1 MRLFNKSDVE
11 RKKKEYIK
19 EYQRVCD
26 TITEDD
32 IYHKQIIL
40 EYNDGVPDMFI
51 EIQIEGNELVDS
63 IMYDIYS
70 KRLYKVEL
78 HFPNGIKETLNIVG
92 ELDRY
97 EHDEV
102 FDIDLEWQEP
112 LVGIEYY
119 GIQVSLFDLIH
130 QGVKAYIVDYD
141 LHGIDIEKEKEKKNM
156 PVDRNRMYVPSIKK
170 VIFNNPATII
180 IWNDGTKT
188 TVKCSERDEYS
199 EEVGL
204 AMCISKK
211 ALGSKGNFN
220 EVFKK
225 HIPGYIKKD

>member
-1 MRLFNKSDVE
+1 MTKFIDFSKLRKNEDKE
-11 RKKKEYIK
+11 RKLKEYIK
-19 EYQRVCD
+19 EYQRVCSI
-26 TITEDD
+26 ITEDD

-51 EIQIEGNELVDS
+51 EISIEGNEFVNS

-112 LVGIEYY
+112 LVGMEHY

-141 LHGIDIEKEKEKKNM
+141 LHGIDLSN
-156 PVDRNRMYVPSIKK
+156 
-170 VIFNNPATII
+170 
-180 IWNDGTKT
+180 
-188 TVKCSERDEYS
+188 
-199 EEVGL
+199 
-204 AMCISKK
+204 
-211 ALGSKGNFN
+211 
-220 EVFKK
+220 
-225 HIPGYIKKD
+225 

>member
-1 MRLFNKSDVE
+1 MKLFNKSDTE

-19 EYQRVCD
+19 EYQRVCNI
-26 TITEDD
+26 ITESD
-32 IYHKQIIL
+32 IYYKQIIL

-63 IMYDIYS
+63 IMYDIYN

-130 QGVKAYIVDYD
+130 QGVKVYIVDYD
-141 LHGIDIEKEKEKKNM
+141 LHGIDLSN
-156 PVDRNRMYVPSIKK
+156 
-170 VIFNNPATII
+170 
-180 IWNDGTKT
+180 
-188 TVKCSERDEYS
+188 
-199 EEVGL
+199 
-204 AMCISKK
+204 
-211 ALGSKGNFN
+211 
-220 EVFKK
+220 
-225 HIPGYIKKD
+225 

>member
-1 MRLFNKSDVE
+1 MKLFNKSDTE
-11 RKKKEYIK
+11 RKKREYIK
-19 EYQRVCD
+19 EYQRVCN
-26 TITEDD
+26 TITESD
-32 IYHKQIIL
+32 IYYKQIIL

-51 EIQIEGNELVDS
+51 KISIEENKFVDS

-97 EHDEV
+97 EHDEI

-112 LVGIEYY
+112 LVGMEHY

-141 LHGIDIEKEKEKKNM
+141 LHGIDIE
-156 PVDRNRMYVPSIKK
+156 
-170 VIFNNPATII
+170 
-180 IWNDGTKT
+180 G
-188 TVKCSERDEYS
+188 
-199 EEVGL
+199 
-204 AMCISKK
+204 
-211 ALGSKGNFN
+211 
-220 EVFKK
+220 
-225 HIPGYIKKD
+225 

>member
-1 MRLFNKSDVE
+1 MTKFIDFSKLRKNEDKE
-11 RKKKEYIK
+11 RKLKEYIK

-26 TITEDD
+26 TITESDV
-32 IYHKQIIL
+32 YNKQIIL

-51 EIQIEGNELVDS
+51 KVPIESNEYIKEVL
-63 IMYDIYS
+63 YDIYS

-112 LVGIEYY
+112 LVGIEHY
-119 GIQVSLFDLIH
+119 GISMSLFDLIH

-141 LHGIDIEKEKEKKNM
+141 LHGIDLSN
-156 PVDRNRMYVPSIKK
+156 
-170 VIFNNPATII
+170 
-180 IWNDGTKT
+180 
-188 TVKCSERDEYS
+188 
-199 EEVGL
+199 
-204 AMCISKK
+204 
-211 ALGSKGNFN
+211 
-220 EVFKK
+220 
-225 HIPGYIKKD
+225 

>member
-1 MRLFNKSDVE
+1 MGFLNKSDTE

-26 TITEDD
+26 TITESDV
-32 IYHKQIIL
+32 YNKQIIL
-40 EYNDGVPDMFI
+40 EYNDGVPDMFVKI
-51 EIQIEGNELVDS
+51 PIEGNEFVDS

-112 LVGIEYY
+112 LVGMEHY

-130 QGVKAYIVDYD
+130 QGGKAYIVDYD
-141 LHGIDIEKEKEKKNM
+141 LHGIDIE
-156 PVDRNRMYVPSIKK
+156 
-170 VIFNNPATII
+170 
-180 IWNDGTKT
+180 G
-188 TVKCSERDEYS
+188 
-199 EEVGL
+199 
-204 AMCISKK
+204 
-211 ALGSKGNFN
+211 
-220 EVFKK
+220 
-225 HIPGYIKKD
+225 

>member
-1 MRLFNKSDVE
+1 MKLFNKSDTE
-11 RKKKEYIK
+11 RKKREYIK
-19 EYQRVCD
+19 EYQRVCN
-26 TITEDD
+26 TITESD
-32 IYHKQIIL
+32 IYYKQIIL

-63 IMYDIYS
+63 IMYDIYN

-112 LVGIEYY
+112 LVGIEHY

-141 LHGIDIEKEKEKKNM
+141 LHGIDIEN
-156 PVDRNRMYVPSIKK
+156 
-170 VIFNNPATII
+170 
-180 IWNDGTKT
+180 
-188 TVKCSERDEYS
+188 
-199 EEVGL
+199 
-204 AMCISKK
+204 
-211 ALGSKGNFN
+211 
-220 EVFKK
+220 
-225 HIPGYIKKD
+225 

>member
-1 MRLFNKSDVE
+1 MTKFIDFSKLRKNEDKE
-11 RKKKEYIK
+11 RKLKEYIK
-19 EYQRVCD
+19 EYQRVCN
-26 TITEDD
+26 TITESDV
-32 IYHKQIIL
+32 YNKEIIL

-51 EIQIEGNELVDS
+51 EIPIEGNEFINS
-63 IMYDIYS
+63 IMYDIYN

-112 LVGIEYY
+112 LVGIEHY

-141 LHGIDIEKEKEKKNM
+141 LHGIDIE
-156 PVDRNRMYVPSIKK
+156 
-170 VIFNNPATII
+170 
-180 IWNDGTKT
+180 G
-188 TVKCSERDEYS
+188 
-199 EEVGL
+199 
-204 AMCISKK
+204 
-211 ALGSKGNFN
+211 
-220 EVFKK
+220 
-225 HIPGYIKKD
+225 

>member
-1 MRLFNKSDVE
+1 MTKFIDFSKLRKNEDKE
-11 RKKKEYIK
+11 RKLKEYIK
-19 EYQRVCD
+19 EYQRVCS
-26 TITEDD
+26 TITESDV
-32 IYHKQIIL
+32 YNKEIIL

-51 EIQIEGNELVDS
+51 EIPIEGNKFVSS
-63 IMYDIYS
+63 IMYDIYN

-112 LVGIEYY
+112 LVGMEYY

-141 LHGIDIEKEKEKKNM
+141 LHGIDIEN
-156 PVDRNRMYVPSIKK
+156 
-170 VIFNNPATII
+170 
-180 IWNDGTKT
+180 
-188 TVKCSERDEYS
+188 
-199 EEVGL
+199 
-204 AMCISKK
+204 
-211 ALGSKGNFN
+211 
-220 EVFKK
+220 
-225 HIPGYIKKD
+225 

>member
-1 MRLFNKSDVE
+1 MTKFIDFSKLRKNEDKE
-11 RKKKEYIK
+11 RKFKEYIK
-19 EYQRVCD
+19 EYQRVCS
-26 TITEDD
+26 TITESDV
-32 IYHKQIIL
+32 YYKQIIL
-40 EYNDGVPDMFI
+40 EYNDGLPDMFI
-51 EIQIEGNELVDS
+51 EIVIEGNEFVNS

-112 LVGIEYY
+112 LVGMEYY

-141 LHGIDIEKEKEKKNM
+141 LHGIDIE
-156 PVDRNRMYVPSIKK
+156 
-170 VIFNNPATII
+170 
-180 IWNDGTKT
+180 G
-188 TVKCSERDEYS
+188 
-199 EEVGL
+199 
-204 AMCISKK
+204 
-211 ALGSKGNFN
+211 
-220 EVFKK
+220 
-225 HIPGYIKKD
+225 

>member
-1 MRLFNKSDVE
+1 MSKFIDFSKL
-11 RKKKEYIK
+11 RKNEDKEKKLKEYIK
-19 EYQRVCD
+19 EYQRVCS
-26 TITEDD
+26 TITESDV
-32 IYHKQIIL
+32 YYKQIIL

-51 EIQIEGNELVDS
+51 EIPIEGNEFVSS

-112 LVGIEYY
+112 LVGMEHY
-119 GIQVSLFDLIH
+119 GIQASLFDLVH

-141 LHGIDIEKEKEKKNM
+141 LHGIDIE
-156 PVDRNRMYVPSIKK
+156 
-170 VIFNNPATII
+170 
-180 IWNDGTKT
+180 G
-188 TVKCSERDEYS
+188 
-199 EEVGL
+199 
-204 AMCISKK
+204 
-211 ALGSKGNFN
+211 
-220 EVFKK
+220 
-225 HIPGYIKKD
+225 

>member
-1 MRLFNKSDVE
+1 MTKFIDFSKLRKNEDKE
-11 RKKKEYIK
+11 RKFKEYIK
-19 EYQRVCD
+19 EYQRVCS
-26 TITEDD
+26 TITESDV
-32 IYHKQIIL
+32 YNKEIIL

-51 EIQIEGNELVDS
+51 EIPIEGNEFVSS
-63 IMYDIYS
+63 IMYDIYN

-112 LVGIEYY
+112 LVGMEYY

-141 LHGIDIEKEKEKKNM
+141 LHGIDIE
-156 PVDRNRMYVPSIKK
+156 
-170 VIFNNPATII
+170 
-180 IWNDGTKT
+180 G
-188 TVKCSERDEYS
+188 
-199 EEVGL
+199 
-204 AMCISKK
+204 
-211 ALGSKGNFN
+211 
-220 EVFKK
+220 
-225 HIPGYIKKD
+225 

>member
-1 MRLFNKSDVE
+1 MSFINISDAE
-11 RKKKEYIK
+11 RKLREYIR
-19 EYQRVCD
+19 EYQRVCN
-26 TITEDD
+26 TITESDV
-32 IYHKQIIL
+32 YNKQIIL
-40 EYNDGVPDMFI
+40 EYNDEVPDMFVKI
-51 EIQIEGNELVDS
+51 PIEGNKFVDS

-119 GIQVSLFDLIH
+119 GIQVSLFDLIN

-141 LHGIDIEKEKEKKNM
+141 LHGIDIE
-156 PVDRNRMYVPSIKK
+156 
-170 VIFNNPATII
+170 
-180 IWNDGTKT
+180 G
-188 TVKCSERDEYS
+188 
-199 EEVGL
+199 
-204 AMCISKK
+204 
-211 ALGSKGNFN
+211 
-220 EVFKK
+220 
-225 HIPGYIKKD
+225 

>member
-1 MRLFNKSDVE
+1 MTKFIDFSKLRKNEDKE
-11 RKKKEYIK
+11 RKLKEYIK
-19 EYQRVCD
+19 EYQRVCS
-26 TITEDD
+26 TITESD
-32 IYHKQIIL
+32 IYNKEIIL

-97 EHDEV
+97 EYDEV

-112 LVGIEYY
+112 LVGMEHY

-141 LHGIDIEKEKEKKNM
+141 LHGIDIE
-156 PVDRNRMYVPSIKK
+156 
-170 VIFNNPATII
+170 
-180 IWNDGTKT
+180 G
-188 TVKCSERDEYS
+188 
-199 EEVGL
+199 
-204 AMCISKK
+204 
-211 ALGSKGNFN
+211 
-220 EVFKK
+220 
-225 HIPGYIKKD
+225 

>member
-1 MRLFNKSDVE
+1 MKLFNKSDTE

-19 EYQRVCD
+19 EYQRVCN
-26 TITEDD
+26 TITESD
-32 IYHKQIIL
+32 IYNKQIIL

-51 EIQIEGNELVDS
+51 EIPIEGNEFVDS
-63 IMYDIYS
+63 VMYDIYS

-141 LHGIDIEKEKEKKNM
+141 LHGIDIE
-156 PVDRNRMYVPSIKK
+156 
-170 VIFNNPATII
+170 
-180 IWNDGTKT
+180 G
-188 TVKCSERDEYS
+188 
-199 EEVGL
+199 
-204 AMCISKK
+204 
-211 ALGSKGNFN
+211 
-220 EVFKK
+220 
-225 HIPGYIKKD
+225 

>member
-1 MRLFNKSDVE
+1 MTKFIDFSKLRKNEDKE
-11 RKKKEYIK
+11 RKLKEYIK
-19 EYQRVCD
+19 EYQRVCS
-26 TITEDD
+26 TITESDV
-32 IYHKQIIL
+32 YNKEIIL

-51 EIQIEGNELVDS
+51 EIPIEGNEFVS
-63 IMYDIYS
+63 SVMYDIYN

-119 GIQVSLFDLIH
+119 GIQVSLFNLIH

-141 LHGIDIEKEKEKKNM
+141 LHGIDIE
-156 PVDRNRMYVPSIKK
+156 
-170 VIFNNPATII
+170 
-180 IWNDGTKT
+180 G
-188 TVKCSERDEYS
+188 
-199 EEVGL
+199 
-204 AMCISKK
+204 
-211 ALGSKGNFN
+211 
-220 EVFKK
+220 
-225 HIPGYIKKD
+225 

>member
-1 MRLFNKSDVE
+1 MSKFIDFSKLRKNEDKE
-11 RKKKEYIK
+11 RKLKEYIK
-19 EYQRVCD
+19 EYQRVCN
-26 TITEDD
+26 TITESDV
-32 IYHKQIIL
+32 YNKEIIL

-51 EIQIEGNELVDS
+51 EIPIEGNEFISS

-78 HFPNGIKETLNIVG
+78 HFPNGKEETLNIVG

-112 LVGIEYY
+112 LVGMEHY

-141 LHGIDIEKEKEKKNM
+141 LHGIDLSN
-156 PVDRNRMYVPSIKK
+156 
-170 VIFNNPATII
+170 
-180 IWNDGTKT
+180 
-188 TVKCSERDEYS
+188 
-199 EEVGL
+199 
-204 AMCISKK
+204 
-211 ALGSKGNFN
+211 
-220 EVFKK
+220 
-225 HIPGYIKKD
+225 

>member
-1 MRLFNKSDVE
+1 MGFLNKSDTE

-26 TITEDD
+26 TITESDV
-32 IYHKQIIL
+32 YNKQIIL

-51 EIQIEGNELVDS
+51 EISIEGNEFVDS
-63 IMYDIYS
+63 VMYDIYS

-78 HFPNGIKETLNIVG
+78 HFPNGKEETFNIVG

-141 LHGIDIEKEKEKKNM
+141 LHGIDIEN
-156 PVDRNRMYVPSIKK
+156 
-170 VIFNNPATII
+170 
-180 IWNDGTKT
+180 
-188 TVKCSERDEYS
+188 
-199 EEVGL
+199 
-204 AMCISKK
+204 
-211 ALGSKGNFN
+211 
-220 EVFKK
+220 
-225 HIPGYIKKD
+225 

>member
-1 MRLFNKSDVE
+1 MGFLNKSDTE

-19 EYQRVCD
+19 EYQRVCN
-26 TITEDD
+26 TITESDV
-32 IYHKQIIL
+32 YNKEIIL
-40 EYNDGVPDMFI
+40 EYDDVPDMFI
-51 EIQIEGNELVDS
+51 EIPIEGNEFVSS
-63 IMYDIYS
+63 IMYDIYN

-112 LVGIEYY
+112 LVGMEHY

-141 LHGIDIEKEKEKKNM
+141 LHSIDIE
-156 PVDRNRMYVPSIKK
+156 
-170 VIFNNPATII
+170 
-180 IWNDGTKT
+180 G
-188 TVKCSERDEYS
+188 
-199 EEVGL
+199 
-204 AMCISKK
+204 
-211 ALGSKGNFN
+211 
-220 EVFKK
+220 
-225 HIPGYIKKD
+225 

>member
-1 MRLFNKSDVE
+1 MKLFNKSDVE

-19 EYQRVCD
+19 EYQRVCN
-26 TITEDD
+26 TITESDV
-32 IYHKQIIL
+32 YYKQIIL

-51 EIQIEGNELVDS
+51 KISIEENKFVDS

-112 LVGIEYY
+112 LVGMEHY

-141 LHGIDIEKEKEKKNM
+141 LHGIDIE
-156 PVDRNRMYVPSIKK
+156 
-170 VIFNNPATII
+170 
-180 IWNDGTKT
+180 G
-188 TVKCSERDEYS
+188 
-199 EEVGL
+199 
-204 AMCISKK
+204 
-211 ALGSKGNFN
+211 
-220 EVFKK
+220 
-225 HIPGYIKKD
+225 

>member
-1 MRLFNKSDVE
+1 MKLFNKSDVE

-40 EYNDGVPDMFI
+40 EYNDDVPDMFI
-51 EIQIEGNELVDS
+51 EIPIEGNEFVDS
-63 IMYDIYS
+63 VMYDVYS

-112 LVGIEYY
+112 LVSIEYY
-119 GIQVSLFDLIH
+119 GIQVSRFDLIH

-141 LHGIDIEKEKEKKNM
+141 LHGIDIEN
-156 PVDRNRMYVPSIKK
+156 
-170 VIFNNPATII
+170 
-180 IWNDGTKT
+180 
-188 TVKCSERDEYS
+188 
-199 EEVGL
+199 
-204 AMCISKK
+204 
-211 ALGSKGNFN
+211 
-220 EVFKK
+220 
-225 HIPGYIKKD
+225 

>member
-1 MRLFNKSDVE
+1 MSFLNISDAE
-11 RKKKEYIK
+11 RRQREYIR
-19 EYQRVCD
+19 EYEKVCD
-26 TITEDD
+26 TITKDD

-51 EIQIEGNELVDS
+51 KISIEENKFVDS

-112 LVGIEYY
+112 LVGIEHY
-119 GIQVSLFDLIH
+119 GIQVSLFNLIH

-141 LHGIDIEKEKEKKNM
+141 LHGIDIEN
-156 PVDRNRMYVPSIKK
+156 
-170 VIFNNPATII
+170 
-180 IWNDGTKT
+180 
-188 TVKCSERDEYS
+188 
-199 EEVGL
+199 
-204 AMCISKK
+204 
-211 ALGSKGNFN
+211 
-220 EVFKK
+220 
-225 HIPGYIKKD
+225 

>member
-1 MRLFNKSDVE
+1 MTKFIDFSKLRKNEDKE
-11 RKKKEYIK
+11 RKLKEYIK
-19 EYQRVCD
+19 EYQRVCS
-26 TITEDD
+26 TITESDV
-32 IYHKQIIL
+32 YNKEIIL

-51 EIQIEGNELVDS
+51 EIPIEGNEFVSS

-78 HFPNGIKETLNIVG
+78 HFPNGKEETFNIVG

-141 LHGIDIEKEKEKKNM
+141 LHGIDIE
-156 PVDRNRMYVPSIKK
+156 
-170 VIFNNPATII
+170 
-180 IWNDGTKT
+180 G
-188 TVKCSERDEYS
+188 
-199 EEVGL
+199 
-204 AMCISKK
+204 
-211 ALGSKGNFN
+211 
-220 EVFKK
+220 
-225 HIPGYIKKD
+225 

>member
-1 MRLFNKSDVE
+1 MGFLNKSDTE

-19 EYQRVCD
+19 EYQRVCN
-26 TITEDD
+26 TITESD
-32 IYHKQIIL
+32 IYNKQIIL
-40 EYNDGVPDMFI
+40 EYNDGLPDMFI
-51 EIQIEGNELVDS
+51 EIVIEGNEFVNS

-112 LVGIEYY
+112 LVGIEHY
-119 GIQVSLFDLIH
+119 GISMSLFDLIH

-141 LHGIDIEKEKEKKNM
+141 LHGIDIEN
-156 PVDRNRMYVPSIKK
+156 
-170 VIFNNPATII
+170 
-180 IWNDGTKT
+180 
-188 TVKCSERDEYS
+188 
-199 EEVGL
+199 
-204 AMCISKK
+204 
-211 ALGSKGNFN
+211 
-220 EVFKK
+220 
-225 HIPGYIKKD
+225 

>member
-1 MRLFNKSDVE
+1 MTKFIDFSKLRKNEDKE
-11 RKKKEYIK
+11 RKLKEYIK
-19 EYQRVCD
+19 EYQRVCN
-26 TITEDD
+26 TITESDV
-32 IYHKQIIL
+32 YNKEIIL
-40 EYNDGVPDMFI
+40 EYNDGIPDMFI
-51 EIQIEGNELVDS
+51 EIPIEENKFVDS

-112 LVGIEYY
+112 LVGIEHY

-141 LHGIDIEKEKEKKNM
+141 LHGIDIEN
-156 PVDRNRMYVPSIKK
+156 
-170 VIFNNPATII
+170 
-180 IWNDGTKT
+180 
-188 TVKCSERDEYS
+188 
-199 EEVGL
+199 
-204 AMCISKK
+204 
-211 ALGSKGNFN
+211 
-220 EVFKK
+220 
-225 HIPGYIKKD
+225 

>member
-1 MRLFNKSDVE
+1 MGFLNKSDTE

-26 TITEDD
+26 TITESDV
-32 IYHKQIIL
+32 YNKQIIL

-51 EIQIEGNELVDS
+51 EISIEGNEFVDS

-141 LHGIDIEKEKEKKNM
+141 LHGIDIEN
-156 PVDRNRMYVPSIKK
+156 
-170 VIFNNPATII
+170 
-180 IWNDGTKT
+180 
-188 TVKCSERDEYS
+188 
-199 EEVGL
+199 
-204 AMCISKK
+204 
-211 ALGSKGNFN
+211 
-220 EVFKK
+220 
-225 HIPGYIKKD
+225 

>member
-1 MRLFNKSDVE
+1 MGFLNKSDTE

-19 EYQRVCD
+19 EYQRVCS
-26 TITEDD
+26 TITESDV
-32 IYHKQIIL
+32 YYKQIIL
-40 EYNDGVPDMFI
+40 EYNDGLPDMFI
-51 EIQIEGNELVDS
+51 EIVIEGNEFVNS

-141 LHGIDIEKEKEKKNM
+141 LHGIDIEN
-156 PVDRNRMYVPSIKK
+156 
-170 VIFNNPATII
+170 
-180 IWNDGTKT
+180 
-188 TVKCSERDEYS
+188 
-199 EEVGL
+199 
-204 AMCISKK
+204 
-211 ALGSKGNFN
+211 
-220 EVFKK
+220 
-225 HIPGYIKKD
+225 

>member
-1 MRLFNKSDVE
+1 MGFLNKSDTE

-26 TITEDD
+26 TITESDV
-32 IYHKQIIL
+32 YNKQIIL
-40 EYNDGVPDMFI
+40 EYNDEVPDMFI
-51 EIQIEGNELVDS
+51 EISIEGNEFVDS

-78 HFPNGIKETLNIVG
+78 HFPNGKEETFNIVG

-141 LHGIDIEKEKEKKNM
+141 LKGVDID
-156 PVDRNRMYVPSIKK
+156 
-170 VIFNNPATII
+170 
-180 IWNDGTKT
+180 G
-188 TVKCSERDEYS
+188 
-199 EEVGL
+199 
-204 AMCISKK
+204 
-211 ALGSKGNFN
+211 
-220 EVFKK
+220 
-225 HIPGYIKKD
+225 

>member
-1 MRLFNKSDVE
+1 MSKFIDFSKLRKNEDKE
-11 RKKKEYIK
+11 RKLKEYIK
-19 EYQRVCD
+19 EYQRVCSTMTVSD
-26 TITEDD
+26 VCNKEL
-32 IYHKQIIL
+32 IL
-40 EYNDGVPDMFI
+40 EYNDAVPDMFI
-51 EIQIEGNELVDS
+51 KISIEENKFVDS

-112 LVGIEYY
+112 LVGMEYY

-141 LHGIDIEKEKEKKNM
+141 LHGIDIEN
-156 PVDRNRMYVPSIKK
+156 
-170 VIFNNPATII
+170 
-180 IWNDGTKT
+180 
-188 TVKCSERDEYS
+188 
-199 EEVGL
+199 
-204 AMCISKK
+204 
-211 ALGSKGNFN
+211 
-220 EVFKK
+220 
-225 HIPGYIKKD
+225 

>member
-1 MRLFNKSDVE
+1 MSFLNISDAE
-11 RKKKEYIK
+11 RRQREYIR
-19 EYQRVCD
+19 EYEKVCD
-26 TITEDD
+26 TITKDD

-51 EIQIEGNELVDS
+51 KISIEENKFVDS

-78 HFPNGIKETLNIVG
+78 HFPNGKEETLNIVG

-112 LVGIEYY
+112 LVGMEHY
-119 GIQVSLFDLIH
+119 GIQVSLFNLIH

-141 LHGIDIEKEKEKKNM
+141 LHGIDIEN
-156 PVDRNRMYVPSIKK
+156 
-170 VIFNNPATII
+170 
-180 IWNDGTKT
+180 
-188 TVKCSERDEYS
+188 
-199 EEVGL
+199 
-204 AMCISKK
+204 
-211 ALGSKGNFN
+211 
-220 EVFKK
+220 
-225 HIPGYIKKD
+225 

>member
-1 MRLFNKSDVE
+1 MGFFNKSDAE
-11 RKKKEYIK
+11 RGLKEYIK
-19 EYQRVCD
+19 EYQRVCN
-26 TITEDD
+26 TINESD
-32 IYHKQIIL
+32 IYYKQIIL
-40 EYNDGVPDMFI
+40 EYNDEVPDMFVKI
-51 EIQIEGNELVDS
+51 PIEGNEFVDS

-112 LVGIEYY
+112 LVGMEYY

-141 LHGIDIEKEKEKKNM
+141 LHGIDLSN
-156 PVDRNRMYVPSIKK
+156 
-170 VIFNNPATII
+170 
-180 IWNDGTKT
+180 
-188 TVKCSERDEYS
+188 
-199 EEVGL
+199 
-204 AMCISKK
+204 
-211 ALGSKGNFN
+211 
-220 EVFKK
+220 
-225 HIPGYIKKD
+225 

>member
-1 MRLFNKSDVE
+1 MTKFIDFSKLRKNEDKE
-11 RKKKEYIK
+11 RKLKEYIK
-19 EYQRVCD
+19 EYQRVCN
-26 TITEDD
+26 TITESD
-32 IYHKQIIL
+32 IYNKEIIL
-40 EYNDGVPDMFI
+40 EYNDEVPDMFI
-51 EIQIEGNELVDS
+51 EISIEGNEFVDS

-112 LVGIEYY
+112 LVGMEHY

-141 LHGIDIEKEKEKKNM
+141 LHGIDIEN
-156 PVDRNRMYVPSIKK
+156 
-170 VIFNNPATII
+170 
-180 IWNDGTKT
+180 
-188 TVKCSERDEYS
+188 
-199 EEVGL
+199 
-204 AMCISKK
+204 
-211 ALGSKGNFN
+211 
-220 EVFKK
+220 
-225 HIPGYIKKD
+225 

>member
-1 MRLFNKSDVE
+1 MKLFNKSDTE
-11 RKKKEYIK
+11 RKKREYIK
-19 EYQRVCD
+19 EYQRVCN
-26 TITEDD
+26 TITESD
-32 IYHKQIIL
+32 IYYKQIIL

-97 EHDEV
+97 EHDEI

-112 LVGIEYY
+112 LVGMEHY

-141 LHGIDIEKEKEKKNM
+141 LHSIDIE
-156 PVDRNRMYVPSIKK
+156 
-170 VIFNNPATII
+170 
-180 IWNDGTKT
+180 G
-188 TVKCSERDEYS
+188 
-199 EEVGL
+199 
-204 AMCISKK
+204 
-211 ALGSKGNFN
+211 
-220 EVFKK
+220 
-225 HIPGYIKKD
+225 